1 MLAMGDMQP
10 YLSGEGN
17 MISEA
22 YNFDGTSQIS
32 QFGSYSLEQVNA
44 NHLPFVY
51 SDGAG
56 PSNHSSSLN
65 FAVHISSNVKPKKDW
80 RKIRFALKW
89 FMLYR
94 TRKRDEFLFIYTP

>member
-1 MLAMGDMQP
+1 MLALEEMQP

-56 PSNHSSSLN
+56 PSN
-65 FAVHISSNVKPKKDW
+65 FAVHIPSNVKPKKDW
-80 RKIRFALKW
+80 QKIRFALKW